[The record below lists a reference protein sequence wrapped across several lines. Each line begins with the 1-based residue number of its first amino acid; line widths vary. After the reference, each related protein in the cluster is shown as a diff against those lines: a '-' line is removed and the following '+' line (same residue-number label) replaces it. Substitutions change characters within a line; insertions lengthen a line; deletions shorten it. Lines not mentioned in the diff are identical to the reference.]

1 MDVKQIPNCSTL
13 LVRLRNGEHYL
24 FHKNVL
30 GDVTEEIAEANY
42 LTTPRTLYA
51 GEFLREEAVYNE
63 DKGSTYTSQVTTTDV
78 LRDEAFLFLRHTVDA
93 HLYCKDEA
101 KREAATQLA
110 YVLKPFR
117 QANNK
122 TYLENTSQIYKL
134 ILKLQEDKNAEA
146 ITTLGLDSVVAD
158 LEESNELFN
167 STFKT
172 RSMEKWGRKS
182 LSSMKHIRP
191 LVDDAFKELVNYIN
205 VLYQANEI
213 AYQDEAMRTALGNL
227 IDKITTYIAEQ
238 NEILVRR
245 GTMGASETPEPTP
258 EPTPQPATPVIK
270 RIYQKEGGNPDN
282 PNEIKRGALIA
293 IECENVHL
301 LDATGENP
309 GDLIFRSISDLD
321 DKVATEDITKAT
333 PTLIEFY
340 MINDLTEGNYQFRI
354 ETYYNGEGNPPLE
367 EPVVITYPE
376 TLKLV

>member
-1 MDVKQIPNCSTL
+1 M
-13 LVRLRNGEHYL
+13 
-24 FHKNVL
+24 
-30 GDVTEEIAEANY
+30 
-42 LTTPRTLYA
+42 
-51 GEFLREEAVYNE
+51 
-63 DKGSTYTSQVTTTDV
+63 
-78 LRDEAFLFLRHTVDA
+78 
-93 HLYCKDEA
+93 HL
-101 KREAATQLA
+101 ATQLA

>member
-1 MDVKQIPNCSTL
+1 
-13 LVRLRNGEHYL
+13 
-24 FHKNVL
+24 
-30 GDVTEEIAEANY
+30 
-42 LTTPRTLYA
+42 
-51 GEFLREEAVYNE
+51 
-63 DKGSTYTSQVTTTDV
+63 
-78 LRDEAFLFLRHTVDA
+78 
-93 HLYCKDEA
+93 
-101 KREAATQLA
+101 
-110 YVLKPFR
+110 
-117 QANNK
+117 
-122 TYLENTSQIYKL
+122 
-134 ILKLQEDKNAEA
+134 
-146 ITTLGLDSVVAD
+146 
-158 LEESNELFN
+158 
-167 STFKT
+167 
-172 RSMEKWGRKS
+172 
-182 LSSMKHIRP
+182 MKHIRP

-282 PNEIKRGALIA
+282 PNEIKRGALIV